1 MIFLYII
8 LALFALFVGLGIYSQ
23 KGEAPG
29 LEHKRLKELG
39 SKPNAVSS
47 EAGVQPERAVAP
59 LQASFKDVADA
70 IEATGGT
77 ITSRTESY
85 LSATYM
91 SRIFKFVDDVE
102 VRSEGDICHIRSAS
116 RVGYSDN
123 GVNRKRVEKIRTY
136 LQSPS

>member
-70 IEATGGT
+70 IDATGGT
-77 ITSRTESY
+77 IKSRT
-85 LSATYM
+85 
-91 SRIFKFVDDVE
+91 
-102 VRSEGDICHIRSAS
+102 
-116 RVGYSDN
+116 
-123 GVNRKRVEKIRTY
+123 
-136 LQSPS
+136 